1 MARNIKV
8 KNQKMAAKD
17 AGDFNLFS
25 KIWRKIR
32 TFDDL
37 GLLDDELDALTGT
50 FKLARKTNKKGTSWV
65 KSAFVFYGD
74 IARGRG
80 PKVTLRDRDANSL
93 FGDSYN
99 PRKVRSGNKKLD
111 YRTGAYYFED
121 GSQKLV
127 ELSVEQKFVKDFED
141 FKKVKGFF
149 RASLDDNFIS
159 MSKGKSDEFT
169 DKKIMTADFEIPF
182 IQLSEI

>member
-1 MARNIKV
+1 MARDIKV

-17 AGDFNLFS
+17 LKDFNIFS
-25 KIWRKIR
+25 KIWRTIR
-32 TFDDL
+32 SFEDL

-50 FKLARKTNKKGTSWV
+50 FKLARKTNKKGISRV
-65 KSAFVFYGD
+65 KSSFIFTDD
-74 IARGRG
+74 IVSGRG
-80 PKVTLRDRDANSL
+80 NKVTLKDRDANSL

-99 PRKVRSGNKKLD
+99 PREVRSGNKKLD
-111 YRTGAYYFED
+111 YRTGAFYFED

-141 FKKVKGFF
+141 DKKVKGFF

-159 MSKGKSDEFT
+159 MSKGQSDEFT
-169 DKKIMTADFEIPF
+169 DKKIMIADFEIPF
-182 IQLSEI
+182 IQPTEI

>member
-1 MARNIKV
+1 
-8 KNQKMAAKD
+8 MAAKHWE
-17 AGDFNLFS
+17 NYNIFS
-25 KIWRKIR
+25 KIWRTIR
-32 TFDDL
+32 RFEDL
-37 GLLDDELDALTGT
+37 GLLDDELDSLTGN
-50 FKLARKTNKKGTSWV
+50 FKLARKTNKKGISRV
-65 KSAFVFYGD
+65 KSTFIFTDD
-74 IARGRG
+74 IVSGQG
-80 PKVTLRDRDANSL
+80 NKVTLKDRDANSL

-99 PRKVRSGNKKLD
+99 PRRVRSGNKKLD